1 MKTPEEWLKEWS
13 FFEKI
18 PTRELSSIIKE
29 TQKEAWNEALD
40 RVLENGKVDSE
51 IQWYDPYDYSKGV
64 DGAVGF
70 INKESILKGKI

>member
-18 PTRELSSIIKE
+18 PTRELSAIIKE

-40 RVLENGKVDSE
+40 WAVQNARAHG
-51 IQWYDPYDYSKGV
+51 WYDDF
-64 DGAVGF
+64 DGTLEVEVY
-70 INKESILKGKI
+70 KESILKGKI